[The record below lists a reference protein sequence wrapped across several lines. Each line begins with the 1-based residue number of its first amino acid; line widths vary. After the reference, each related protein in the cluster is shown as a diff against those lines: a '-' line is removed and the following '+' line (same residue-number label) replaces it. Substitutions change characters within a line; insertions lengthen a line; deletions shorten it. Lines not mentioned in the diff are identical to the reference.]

1 MTQTE
6 VATMNPAW
14 YMRFSEAG
22 DDSIDRIGGL
32 PTHLPKVLPIY
43 EPTGEPLAFIAQ
55 IYCTPERLALPD
67 TLCVQLYQEVDGEPL
82 PVAIRLP
89 LDAEE
94 NRDKLGLVHPNVQR
108 LRIDWELMN
117 DPDEFPDS
125 FELTDEER
133 QLMESKV
140 GGTPYYTDDELPLG
154 HVYLFQLR
162 EHPAGFNFADRKAI
176 VTMDPEGLLHVR
188 LQ

>member
-1 MTQTE
+1 MTESE

-14 YMRFSEAG
+14 YMRFSEGG
-22 DDSIDRIGGL
+22 DASRDRIGGL

-43 EPTGEPLAFIAQ
+43 EPTGEQLAFIAQ
-55 IYCTPERLALPD
+55 IYCTPDRLALPN
-67 TLCVQLYQEVDGEPL
+67 TLCVQLYQEVADEPL

-89 LDAEE
+89 IDAEE
-94 NRDKLGLVHPNVQR
+94 NRDRLGLVHPKIQR
-108 LRIDWELMN
+108 LRIDWELKN
-117 DPDEFPDS
+117 DPDKVPDS
-125 FELTDEER
+125 FEFTDQER

-140 GGTPYYTDDELPLG
+140 GGTPYYTDDELPGG
-154 HVYLFQLR
+154 HVYLFQLC
-162 EHPAGFNFADRKAI
+162 EYPAGFNFADRTAI